1 MNAIPLMTLRN
12 GDRVPVLG
20 QGTWN
25 MGESPAQAAT
35 EVRALQAGLDLGM
48 CLIDTAE
55 MYAEGAAER
64 IVARAIAGRRE
75 QVFLVS
81 KVLPHN
87 ASKRG
92 TIAAC
97 EASLKRLGTDHLDLY
112 LLHWRGPHPLG
123 ATVEAMQTLQ
133 AQGKIRG
140 WGVSN
145 LDVDDIDELLDE
157 PQGEQLLCNQVLYN
171 LSRRGIEY
179 DLLPQSLARE
189 VAIMAYSPIEQGR
202 ILSNSALAAVAQRH
216 QATPAQ
222 VALAWVLRRPGVI
235 AIPKAA
241 DVAHVRLNRG
251 CLDIVLS
258 EADLKE
264 LDAAFPPPRRKQAL
278 AML

>member
-179 DLLPQSLARE
+179 DLLPQSLTRE

>member
-202 ILSNSALAAVAQRH
+202 ILSNTALAAVAQRH